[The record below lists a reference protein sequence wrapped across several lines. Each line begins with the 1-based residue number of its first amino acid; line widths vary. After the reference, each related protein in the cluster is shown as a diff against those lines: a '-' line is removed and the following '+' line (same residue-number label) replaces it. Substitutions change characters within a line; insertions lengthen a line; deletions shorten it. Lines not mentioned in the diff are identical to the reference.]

1 MARRKRR
8 AAKKRKVEW
17 SKVVCLLA
25 MLAGLL
31 IVQECL
37 FLMYLCI
44 KSGYTAAAAWLT
56 AATGVGEAIII
67 AGANGYLSLAKSD
80 HKRGGITFEAAK
92 ANNFRTTRRTM
103 AALTAPPSEYR
114 PHNESPLAGFH
125 RPVEGAFSVFRRF
138 RVYGGVGAFFA
149 FGWAST
155 LPRRKGGVATHLR
168 RREGLFIRPPSSL
181 VCRMHR
187 NDLQRPTIRELDRRS
202 ICSPTPPMLRSSNSR
217 IVPLA
222 RHRRQGDCQSRF
234 SAQP

>member
-56 AATGVGEAIII
+56 AATGA
-67 AGANGYLSLAKSD
+67 AGSPSRRPRRRTSAPTRK
-80 HKRGGITFEAAK
+80 TEAAS
-92 ANNFRTTRRTM
+92 
-103 AALTAPPSEYR
+103 TAPPSEYH
-114 PHNESPLAGFH
+114 PHNESPLAGFY

-138 RVYGGVGAFFA
+138 RVYGGAGAFFA

-155 LPRRKGGVATHLR
+155 LPRRKGGVATRLR

-187 NDLQRPTIRELDRRS
+187 NDLQRPTIRELDRKS
-202 ICSPTPPMLRSSNSR
+202 ICSPMPPMLHSSNFR
-217 IVPLA
+217 IVPRE
-222 RHRRQGDCQSRF
+222 RHQL
-234 SAQP
+234 SAHFQYLVP

>member
-80 HKRGGITFEAAK
+80 HKRGGSPLRRPRQT
-92 ANNFRTTRRTM
+92 TSGPTRRTT
-103 AALTAPPSEYR
+103 AASTAPPSEYR
-114 PHNESPLAGFH
+114 PHNESPLAGFY
-125 RPVEGAFSVFRRF
+125 RPVEGAFSIFRRF
-138 RVYGGVGAFFA
+138 RVCWALWRFSRLGR
-149 FGWAST
+149 AST
-155 LPRRKGGVATHLR
+155 LPRCKGRVATRLR

-187 NDLQRPTIRELDRRS
+187 NDLQRPAIRELDRKS
-202 ICSPTPPMLRSSNSR
+202 ICSPMPPMLHSSNFR
-217 IVPLA
+217 IVPRE
-222 RHRRQGDCQSRF
+222 RHQL
-234 SAQP
+234 SAHFRYLVP